1 MNWYKIA
8 QSLTLEKD
16 PSNPDNVI
24 LYHATRRPGL
34 ISRNGIQP
42 SNAGVIQ
49 KEGVFLVYTASTP
62 IRAKQSLQYEE
73 ELKERMGNKVRKNG
87 DIFIFKISV
96 PVKDTTI
103 KPNNDIVLKR
113 VISPSEIKEMIRAD
127 KYV

>member
-1 MNWYKIA
+1 MNWYKTS

-62 IRAKQSLQYEE
+62 IGAKQSLQYEE
-73 ELKERMGNKVRKNG
+73 ELKERMGYKVRRVG
-87 DIFIFKISV
+87 DMFIFKISV
-96 PVKDTTI
+96 PFKDVII
-103 KPNNDIVLKR
+103 KSNNDIVLKR
-113 VISPSEIKEMIRAD
+113 IVSPSEIKEMIRAD
-127 KYV
+127 KS